1 MGTNTGTPLAR
12 RINDRYDSNMYA
24 NHADEFYGHSG
35 FYNFG
40 YWTDDTHDQ
49 REASEN
55 LVDRLVA
62 MLPQKKGT
70 ILDVACGMG
79 ASSKRLLRWYHP
91 RDVTAINISDK
102 QLDTCR
108 ERAPGCRFLN
118 MSATRLGFPDC
129 SFDNILCVEA
139 CFHFDTREQFLREA
153 NRVLKPGGSLALSDL
168 LLRTPA
174 VAAMVPRIPVAN
186 YVPNLQ
192 EYEKLYT
199 RCGFEDVRIIKAR
212 EECLG
217 GHRDALLGFWWGKT
231 LIGKITPVALQKIA
245 AGLKLRDWVIS
256 DYLLVS
262 ARKPGG
268 RR

>member
-1 MGTNTGTPLAR
+1 MDNELMTPLSQ
-12 RINDRYDSNMYA
+12 RINSRYDSTMYA
-24 NHADEFYGHSG
+24 GHGGEYYGYSG

-40 YWTDDTHDQ
+40 YWTEHTRDQ

-62 MLPQKKGT
+62 MLPNRKGT

-79 ASSKRLLRWYHP
+79 ASSKRLLRQYKP
-91 RDVTAINISDK
+91 RDVTGINISDK
-102 QLDTCR
+102 QLATCR

-118 MSATRLGFPDC
+118 MNATRLRFPDR

-139 CFHFDTREQFLREA
+139 VFHFDTREQFLREA
-153 NRVLKPGGSLALSDL
+153 YRVLKPGGSLALSDL
-168 LLRTPA
+168 LLRSRA
-174 VAAMVPRIPVAN
+174 IAALVPRIPAAN

-192 EYEKLYT
+192 DYKMLYV
-199 RCGFEDVRIIKAR
+199 RCGFEDVHVIEAR
-212 EECLG
+212 GPCLEA
-217 GHRDALLGFWWGKT
+217 HTDSLFGFWRGKALAGQIPWET
-231 LIGKITPVALQKIA
+231 LQRIA
-245 AGLKLRDWVIS
+245 AGLKLRGWVIS

-262 ARKPGG
+262 ARKPKD